1 MMDLVNTLQSRFTK
15 EDLIAPRV
23 EQAAPEDGLLPVGEL
38 DSPLSVSLPLWPNAR
53 PDDLY
58 QLTWNNALIGD
69 PIQLTPALQP
79 GDILYSHIPA
89 SALTVE
95 GTYQLGYRITTSPGA
110 IAYQSQTT
118 PLVID
123 RTPPGGTLLAALIL
137 PPVALDGLSNHE
149 LVALGNQLTVTVPG
163 YFDMQ
168 WGDVIQSYWGEQA
181 GPRHTV
187 QADEPGS
194 DKVQLSV
201 DRRFLEHLGNGEF
214 ALGYSVR
221 DRAGNTS
228 VRSQAVMLKL
238 QLQQAPANLQAP
250 LALQLENG
258 QVHDAQARIGV
269 KIAVPTYQHVAIGD
283 EICVLWNGER
293 AAARRIIS
301 AHELDKPLLLN
312 VMARYLVISRHG
324 DGPARV
330 NYQVRRNGEV
340 FTSPTLELE
349 VFLQLPGPQDPTPQ
363 TMVNEALAAPLI
375 KGKNPNGRRLDNYLD
390 EDNAQL
396 SADAVIAWRKAFQA
410 GDRINLFWGQS
421 SQPLLH
427 LISPRDVDA
436 ACYLVINVPNSLIAE
451 QGCGVDISVQYT
463 VTREGNPNTSYS
475 PKQSVAVIFQMQLP
489 GGSAGLMEPV
499 FTGANVLNVVDPRQD
514 PEGTVVLI
522 SPYRNMKV
530 GDRIVLRFCGFDAL
544 TGGNEIEAATFN
556 TERLVSEHE
565 LRNGCRLRVP
575 LARLMAIEHGRGR
588 ARYEVISELG
598 RVTSL
603 PADVYISSR
612 ATVMA
617 R

>member
-1 MMDLVNTLQSRFTK
+1 MMDQVNTPQSRFMK

-38 DSPLSVSLPLWPNAR
+38 GSPLSVSLPLWPNAR
-53 PDDLY
+53 PDERY
-58 QLTWNNALIGD
+58 QLTWNNVLIGE
-69 PIQLTPALQP
+69 PIQLTAPLQP
-79 GDILYSHIPA
+79 GDILYAHIPLSTLA
-89 SALTVE
+89 VE
-95 GTYQLGYRITTSPGA
+95 GSYQLGYQITSGSGA
-110 IAYQSQTT
+110 ITCLSPTT

-123 RTPPGGTLLAALIL
+123 RSPPGGTLLAAFIL
-137 PPVALDGLSNHE
+137 PPVARDGLTNNE
-149 LVALGNQLTVTVPG
+149 LIALGNQLTVTVPG

-168 WGDVIQSYWGEQA
+168 WGDVIQSYWGEHV
-181 GPRHTV
+181 GPSHTV
-187 QADEPGS
+187 CADQLGS
-194 DKVQLSV
+194 DKVRLSV
-201 DRRFLEHLGNGEF
+201 DRSFLEHLGNGEF
-214 ALGYSVR
+214 AVAYSVR

-228 VRSQAVMLKL
+228 VRSQAILLKL

-293 AAARRIIS
+293 AAARRIIT

-324 DGPARV
+324 DGPARLS
-330 NYQVRRNGEV
+330 YQVRRNGEV
-340 FTSPTLELE
+340 FTSPELELE

-363 TMVNEALAAPLI
+363 TMVNGALAAPVI
-375 KGKNPNGRRLDNYLD
+375 KGKNPHGRRLDNYLD
-390 EDNAQL
+390 EDNAQR

-410 GDRINLFWGQS
+410 GDQINLFWGQS
-421 SQPLLH
+421 NQPLVH
-427 LISPRDVDA
+427 PITPRDVDA
-436 ACYLVINVPNSLIAE
+436 ASYLVINVPNSLIAE

-475 PKQSVAVIFQMQLP
+475 PRQSVAVIFQMQLP

-499 FTGANVLNVVDPRQD
+499 FTGANVLNVVDPRRD

-530 GDRIVLRFCGFDAL
+530 GDRVVLRFCGFDAL
-544 TGGNEIEAATFN
+544 TGGNEIEAATFR
-556 TERLVSEHE
+556 TECLVSEHE
-565 LRNGCRLRVP
+565 RRNGCRLRIP

-588 ARYEVISELG
+588 ARYEVINELG